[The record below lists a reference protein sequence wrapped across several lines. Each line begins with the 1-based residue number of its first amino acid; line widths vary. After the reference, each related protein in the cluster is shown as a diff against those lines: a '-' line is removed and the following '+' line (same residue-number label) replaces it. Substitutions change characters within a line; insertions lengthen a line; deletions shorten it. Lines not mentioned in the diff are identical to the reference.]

1 MVPVRFIRPVFM
13 VFLILWGVEITCQE
27 LSTGNNRAERFFRS
41 GAREFDLH
49 NYPEALRLFKQAIS
63 SDQDFYEAYLMA
75 GEVYFELDDFHQA
88 IAYYE
93 KAVSMNPDFFPMIYF
108 NMGNAW
114 MALARYEEAKNAY
127 GRLAGHTGV
136 SERYRVLARKRV
148 ESCEFAIE
156 ATANPVPFDPV
167 DLGPAINSGED
178 EYWPTLTADEQVLI
192 FTRQTMLDPGG
203 RRVPANLREDFYIS
217 YYRDSGWTKAAP
229 IGAPL
234 GSELNEGAPSVTAD
248 GSMIFFTACNRSD
261 GLGSCDI
268 YFARRRG
275 QSWEEPVNLG
285 PPVNSPAWEAQPSIS
300 PDGNTLY
307 FASNRS
313 GGQGKMDIW
322 YSERDREGNWGTP
335 KNLGETINT
344 LENEMSPFIHVDN
357 QTLYFSSDGHKGMGG
372 YDLFV
377 TRRDDEG
384 TWSEPE
390 NLGYPLNTQYDE
402 IGLIV
407 NARGDKGYFSSD
419 RMSGEVRDI
428 YSFDLYPEARPNEV
442 SYMKGTVY
450 DADSRRRL
458 RASFELIDLHTSE
471 LVIRSYSD
479 ALTGEFLVP
488 LVTGGDYALNVS
500 REGYL
505 FYSDHFS
512 LSSFAHQTDPFLK
525 DVPLHPINTGEK
537 TILRNIFFEFDSYE
551 LKPESL
557 VELEKMT
564 QFMVANPG
572 ITVRIN
578 GHTDNIGD
586 ASYNMELSEKR
597 AGTVAR
603 FLIDSGIDST
613 RVGYAGFGETMPMA
627 TNLTEEGRA
636 ENRRTEF
643 EIIDPG
649 ASRVE

>member
-1 MVPVRFIRPVFM
+1 MVLLM
-13 VFLILWGVEITCQE
+13 LWGPDMVSQE
-27 LSTGNNRAERFFRS
+27 LSTENSRAARFFLS
-41 GAREFDLH
+41 GTREFELH
-49 NYPEALRLFKQAIS
+49 NYPEALRLFKQAIA
-63 SDQDFYEAYLMA
+63 SDKGFYEAYLMA
-75 GEVYFELDDFHQA
+75 GETYFEMDEFLQA
-88 IAYYE
+88 VSYYE
-93 KAVSMNPDFFPMIYF
+93 KAVAINPDFFPMIYF

-114 MALARYEEAKNAY
+114 MATGSYEEAKNAY
-127 GRLAGHTGV
+127 ERLAGHPDV
-136 SERYRVLARKRV
+136 SERYRALARKRI
-148 ESCEFAIE
+148 ESCAFAIE
-156 ATANPVPFDPV
+156 AMSDPVPFDPV
-167 DLGPAINSGED
+167 DIGSAINSEDD

-192 FTRQTMLDPGG
+192 FTRQTMQDPGG

-217 YYRDSGWTKAAP
+217 YYGDDGWSEAAP
-229 IGAPL
+229 VGAPL

-248 GSMIFFTACNRSD
+248 GSMIFFTACNRAD

-268 YFARRRG
+268 YFAQRKG
-275 QSWEEPVNLG
+275 QSWGEPVNLG
-285 PPVNSPAWEAQPSIS
+285 APVNTSAWEAQPSIS
-300 PDGNTLY
+300 PDGSTLY
-307 FASNRS
+307 FASNRG

-322 YSERDREGNWGTP
+322 YSVRGPEGKWGVP

-344 LENEMSPFIHVDN
+344 PENEMSPFIHVDN
-357 QTLYFSSDGHKGMGG
+357 NTLYFSSDGHPGMGG

-384 TWSEPE
+384 NWSEPE
-390 NLGYPLNTQYDE
+390 NLGYPLNTHFDE

-428 YSFDLYPEARPNEV
+428 YSFDLHHGARPNEV

-458 RASFELIDLHTSE
+458 RASFELIDLHSFET
-471 LVIRSYSD
+471 VTRSYSD

-512 LSSFAHQTDPFLK
+512 LSSFAHQRDPFLK
-525 DVPLHPINTGEK
+525 DVPLNAIKPGEK

-551 LKPESL
+551 LRPESL
-557 VELEKMT
+557 MELEKLT

-572 ITVRIN
+572 ISVRIN

-603 FLIDSGIDST
+603 FLIDSGVDSE
-613 RVGYAGFGETMPMA
+613 RVTHAGFGETMPVA
-627 TNLTEEGRA
+627 TNQTEEGRA

-643 EIIDPG
+643 EIIEPELRED
-649 ASRVE
+649 